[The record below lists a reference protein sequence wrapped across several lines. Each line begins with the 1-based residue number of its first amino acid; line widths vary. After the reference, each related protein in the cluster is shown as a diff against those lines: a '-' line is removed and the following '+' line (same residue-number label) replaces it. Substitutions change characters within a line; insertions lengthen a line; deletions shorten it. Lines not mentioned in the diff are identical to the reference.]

1 MPEMRST
8 PVNITSPPILL
19 SVGLAIIVPWLHWL
33 FLGVPTIAA
42 ISLSVLGVAGVA
54 VFGVWTLQQ
63 GRDAQTDQDR
73 AALGDQLNSFRERLN
88 DILTTYQD
96 NLDRVRTDTGQLK
109 GLLDDSVPDMMN
121 LFFQLQSH
129 LETQDDV
136 IRRML
141 AASDSVT
148 SATEDEAASSGVSFE
163 RMVEDV
169 TAVLENFVNTIV
181 ETSRVSVELVDTM
194 GQITT
199 EVQKIDGN
207 LGEMDSIAGQ
217 TNLLAINAA
226 IEAARAG
233 DAGRGFAVVAQEVQN
248 LSSRS
253 QQFSEDIRRNVSTV
267 QELVTHVEHSI
278 NDVAS
283 QDMNFALQ
291 SKKSAEALMEEIRSL
306 DASRNEA
313 ANELAGIAETVSH
326 DVNTGVRK
334 MQFQDMVDQI
344 LQRVND
350 RLALVDDS
358 VIRIRG
364 QTGLEPETW
373 LRELA
378 DEIERARDEQ
388 ARIRDN
394 TLTQDSMSEGSVDL
408 F

>member
-1 MPEMRST
+1 MPDMRSN
-8 PVNITSPPILL
+8 PGHIASPPILL
-19 SVGLAIIVPWLHWL
+19 SVGLAIVVPWLHWF
-33 FLGVPTIAA
+33 FLGVPAMAA
-42 ISLSVLGVAGVA
+42 VSLTVLGVVGVG
-54 VFGVWTLQQ
+54 VLGVWTLKQ
-63 GRDAQTDQDR
+63 GRETQAEQAHDALRDQFS
-73 AALGDQLNSFRERLN
+73 SFQERLH
-88 DILTTYQD
+88 DILATYQD

-129 LETQDDV
+129 LETQDEV

-141 AASDSVT
+141 SASDSVT
-148 SATEDEAASSGVSFE
+148 GNDDEGDVSFE
-163 RMVEDV
+163 RMVQDV
-169 TAVLENFVNTIV
+169 TAVLENFVNTIID
-181 ETSRVSVELVDTM
+181 TSRVSVELVDTM
-194 GQITT
+194 GQITN

-233 DAGRGFAVVAQEVQN
+233 EAGRGFAVVAQEVQN

-267 QELVTHVEHSI
+267 QELVTHVEKSI
-278 NDVAS
+278 NEVAS

-291 SKKSAEALMEEIRSL
+291 SKKSVESLMEEIRTL
-306 DASRNEA
+306 DASRNNA
-313 ANELAGIAETVSH
+313 ANELAGIAETVSE

-344 LQRVND
+344 LQRVNE

-364 QTGLEPETW
+364 QTELAPETW

-378 DEIERARDEQ
+378 DEVERARDEQ
-388 ARIRDN
+388 SRIRDN

>member
-1 MPEMRST
+1 MPEMRSNRA
-8 PVNITSPPILL
+8 NITSPPILM
-19 SVGLAIIVPWLHWL
+19 SVGLAIVVPWLHWL
-33 FLGVPTIAA
+33 FLGVPTTAA
-42 ISLSVLGVAGVA
+42 VSLSVLGVAGV
-54 VFGVWTLQQ
+54 GVLGIWTLNQ
-63 GRDAQTDQDR
+63 GRESQAEQAHAAVNDQFS
-73 AALGDQLNSFRERLN
+73 GFRERLN
-88 DILTTYQD
+88 DILATYQD

-141 AASDSVT
+141 SASESVT
-148 SATEDEAASSGVSFE
+148 GNDDDGDVSFE
-163 RMVEDV
+163 RMVQDV

-181 ETSRVSVELVDTM
+181 ETSRISVELVDTM
-194 GQITT
+194 GQITG

-233 DAGRGFAVVAQEVQN
+233 EAGRGFAVVAQEVQN

-267 QELVTHVEHSI
+267 QGLVTHVEQSI
-278 NDVAS
+278 NEVAS

-291 SKKSAEALMEEIRSL
+291 SKKSVESLMEEIRTL

-313 ANELAGIAETVSH
+313 ANELAGIAETVNE

-364 QTGLEPETW
+364 QTDLEPETW

-378 DEIERARDEQ
+378 DEVERARDEQ
-388 ARIRDN
+388 TRIRDN

>member
-1 MPEMRST
+1 MPEMRSSRA
-8 PVNITSPPILL
+8 NITSPPILM
-19 SVGLAIIVPWLHWL
+19 SVGLAIVVPWLHWL
-33 FLGVPTIAA
+33 FLGVPTTAA
-42 ISLSVLGVAGVA
+42 VSLSVLGVAGV
-54 VFGVWTLQQ
+54 GVLGIWTLNQ
-63 GRDAQTDQDR
+63 GRESQAEQAHAAVNDQFS
-73 AALGDQLNSFRERLN
+73 GFRERLN
-88 DILTTYQD
+88 DILSTYQD

-141 AASDSVT
+141 SASESVT
-148 SATEDEAASSGVSFE
+148 GNDDDGDVSFE
-163 RMVEDV
+163 RMVQDV

-181 ETSRVSVELVDTM
+181 ETSRISVELVDTM
-194 GQITT
+194 GQITG

-233 DAGRGFAVVAQEVQN
+233 EAGRGFAVVAQEVQN

-267 QELVTHVEHSI
+267 QDLVTHVEQSI
-278 NDVAS
+278 NEVAS

-291 SKKSAEALMEEIRSL
+291 SKKSVESLMEEIRTL

-313 ANELAGIAETVSH
+313 ANELAGIAETVNE

-344 LQRVND
+344 LSRVHD
-350 RLALVDDS
+350 RLELVDGS
-358 VIRIRG
+358 VIRINE
-364 QTGLEPETW
+364 QTSLEPD
-373 LRELA
+373 A
-378 DEIERARDEQ
+378 
-388 ARIRDN
+388 
-394 TLTQDSMSEGSVDL
+394 
-408 F
+408 

>member
-1 MPEMRST
+1 MRSKSANLQSQ
-8 PVNITSPPILL
+8 PVLI
-19 SVGLAIIVPWLHWL
+19 SVGLAVLVPWLHWV
-33 FLGVPTIAA
+33 FLDVSATAA
-42 ISLSVLGVAGVA
+42 TSLSVLGVLGV
-54 VFGVWTLQQ
+54 GVLGGWTLQQ
-63 GRDAQTDQDR
+63 GRENQAEDARTTMADQF
-73 AALGDQLNSFRERLN
+73 GGFRTHLN
-88 DILTTYQD
+88 DILTTYQE
-96 NLDRVRTDTGQLK
+96 NLDRVRSDTDQLK

-148 SATEDEAASSGVSFE
+148 GADEENDSTEVSFE
-163 RMVEDV
+163 RMVQDV

-194 GQITT
+194 GKITS

-233 DAGRGFAVVAQEVQN
+233 DAGRGFAVVAQEVQH

-253 QQFSEDIRRNVSTV
+253 QQFSEDIRRNVYTV
-267 QELVTHVEHSI
+267 QELVTEVERSI

-291 SKKSAEALMEEIRSL
+291 SKKSVESLMEEIRTL

-344 LQRVND
+344 LQRVNE

-358 VIRIRG
+358 VIRIRE
-364 QTGLEPETW
+364 QTELEPETW

-378 DEIERARDEQ
+378 NEIERARHEQ
-388 ARIRDN
+388 QRIRDN

>member
-1 MPEMRST
+1 MRSKSA
-8 PVNITSPPILL
+8 NLL
-19 SVGLAIIVPWLHWL
+19 SQPVLIAVGLAILAPWLHWF
-33 FLGVPTIAA
+33 FLDVSAVAA
-42 ISLSVLGVAGVA
+42 TSLSVLGVLSVSVLGA
-54 VFGVWTLQQ
+54 WTLQQ
-63 GRDAQTDQDR
+63 GRENQAEDARTTLADQFE
-73 AALGDQLNSFRERLN
+73 GFRTHLN
-88 DILTTYQD
+88 DILTTYQG
-96 NLDRVRTDTGQLK
+96 NLDRVRSDTDQLK

-141 AASDSVT
+141 AASESVT
-148 SATEDEAASSGVSFE
+148 GADEEDDSKDVSFE
-163 RMVEDV
+163 RMVQDV

-194 GQITT
+194 GKITS

-253 QQFSEDIRRNVSTV
+253 QQFNEDIRRNVHAV
-267 QELVTHVEHSI
+267 QELVTDVERSI

-291 SKKSAEALMEEIRSL
+291 SKKSVESLMEEIRSL

-344 LQRVND
+344 LQRVNE

-358 VIRIRG
+358 VIRIRE
-364 QTGLEPETW
+364 QTELEPETW

-378 DEIERARDEQ
+378 NEIERARHEQ
-388 ARIRDN
+388 QRIRDN